1 MPPAATTAGKSGLK
15 KYQALTNVSVPQRTE
30 AGVLTGQN
38 DLATPGDI
46 VELTEREAANLMDC
60 SPRSGRRTP
69 AVRAYADRS
78 ADVPRLHPK
87 MLSGLIRQPAVPP
100 PGSDGPRPDPEGSS
114 QVRIVE
120 AGPTPPEF
128 TEPQPGSET
137 GPPITG
143 ALDLPPRRMAT

>member
-1 MPPAATTAGKSGLK
+1 MPPAATTTGKDARK
-15 KYQALTNVSVPQRTE
+15 KYQALTNVSVPQRTD

-38 DLATPGDI
+38 DLAAPGDI
-46 VELTEREAANLMDC
+46 VELTDREAANLMDC

-69 AVRAYADRS
+69 AVRPYAERS
-78 ADVPRLHPK
+78 NELPRLHPRL
-87 MLSGLIRQPAVPP
+87 LSGLIRQPAVPP

-128 TEPQPGSET
+128 DEPQPGSEG
-137 GPPITG
+137 GPVITG